1 MNFRGTWLAVA
12 LATVLSALSAMPASA
27 LAIYEPDSPYDAAP
41 NFTAA
46 STPRSTEAQAQ
57 VAPGGAVLVS
67 SNPQYANAVVSMT
80 KDGQMRAD
88 VYVRLQRV
96 ISLVGDDGAKA
107 KEIAEA
113 LNRAN
118 ARGTLRADAITPGR
132 RGGKYCLMAGR
143 DPILMIDDKLAASQ
157 GARPAGLVLKWMD
170 NLRTAMGGV
179 PFARTASRGGSLF
192 AGSAVGHASWYGPGF
207 NGHRTANGERFDM
220 WAMTAAHK
228 TLPLG
233 TLLLVTNLRNK
244 RSCLVRINDRGPYV
258 QGRMLDLSAAAAR
271 SIGIGGVG
279 TVRIDILRR

>member
-1 MNFRGTWLAVA
+1 MTFRGTWLAVA
-12 LATVLSALSAMPASA
+12 LATVLSALTAMPSYG
-27 LAIYEPDSPYDAAP
+27 LDIYEPDSPYDAAP
-41 NFTAA
+41 NLQAA
-46 STPRSTEAQAQ
+46 ATFRSTETQAQ
-57 VAPGGAVLVS
+57 VAPGGAELVS

-107 KEIAEA
+107 KEIADA

-118 ARGTLRADAITPGR
+118 ARGTLRADKITPGR
-132 RGGKYCLMAGR
+132 RGARYALMAGR
-143 DPILMIDDKLAASQ
+143 EPILVIDEKLAASQ
-157 GARPAGLVLKWMD
+157 GTRPASLVLKWMD

-207 NGHRTANGERFDM
+207 HGRRTANGERFDM
-220 WAMTAAHK
+220 YAMTAAHK

-233 TLLLVTNLRNK
+233 TLLLVTNLRNH

-258 QGRMLDLSAAAAR
+258 AGRMLDLSAGAAR
-271 SIGIGGVG
+271 AIGIGGVG
-279 TVRIDILRR
+279 TVRIDILRH